1 MEGDYVLKRV
11 AEKLSAQIRP
21 RQHSRVSAAT
31 SLWPS
36 FRRWVNSTQGSFG
49 AMTTDRPHRKGLT
62 IDPAIDQIERGKGT
76 QFDPDLAVEFI
87 KMVELE
93 FDRRSAAA

>member
-1 MEGDYVLKRV
+1 
-11 AEKLSAQIRP
+11 
-21 RQHSRVSAAT
+21 
-31 SLWPS
+31 
-36 FRRWVNSTQGSFG
+36 
-49 AMTTDRPHRKGLT
+49 MTTDRPRRKCLT

-76 QFDPDLAVEFI
+76 QFDPDPAVAFI